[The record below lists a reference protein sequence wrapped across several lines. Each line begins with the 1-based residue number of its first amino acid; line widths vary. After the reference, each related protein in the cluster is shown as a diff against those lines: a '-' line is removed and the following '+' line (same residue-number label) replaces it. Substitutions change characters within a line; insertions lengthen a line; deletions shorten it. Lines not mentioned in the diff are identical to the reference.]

1 LIGIRLKSPL
11 TKYWEKEYNY
21 LNRQRIYE
29 KKRIYSLFQDLKAS
43 QKGGLLC
50 LQIIMNQTQDLIA
63 LEKKLFAKEEKLDRE
78 KQELEKEK
86 QELSRKKEEYS
97 AKLQRV
103 AGLTSEE
110 AKAELLKETEHK
122 EAQAIARIIKE
133 KEEDARRTATKKSQ
147 EILLDS
153 MRHGALDYIA
163 EYTVSTI
170 KISDEEIKGRI
181 IGKEGRN
188 IRAFEQTT
196 GVDVDLDE
204 EGIIR
209 LSCFDSVR
217 REIARLSLEKL
228 LKDTRIQP
236 FRIEEVVNQTKQEV
250 ERVMLE
256 EGEKIAHEVGVFNLP
271 VGLLSILG
279 RFKFRTSYGQNLIVH
294 TLEETKI
301 GIHIASEI
309 GADVNIVRLGCLF
322 HDIGKVVEGEG
333 SHVKLGVELLKK
345 FNIPEKIINCVA
357 EHHEDKP
364 FSSMESVI
372 VSIADSIS
380 GARPGARFKDIEEY
394 VKRLKD
400 MEEIAKRYDG
410 VDDAYAFEAGR
421 ELRVIINPGR
431 LDDAQTLITA
441 NKIREEVS
449 RSLAVPGEVKV
460 TAIRE
465 FRAVSSEA
473 A

>member
-1 LIGIRLKSPL
+1 
-11 TKYWEKEYNY
+11 
-21 LNRQRIYE
+21 
-29 KKRIYSLFQDLKAS
+29 
-43 QKGGLLC
+43 
-50 LQIIMNQTQDLIA
+50 MNQNQDIIE
-63 LEKKLFAKEEKLDRE
+63 LEKKLLEKEEKLDRE
-78 KQELEKEK
+78 KQQIEKEK
-86 QELSRKKEEYS
+86 EELSKKKEEYS
-97 AKLQRV
+97 TKLQKV
-103 AGLTSEE
+103 AGFTAEE
-110 AKAELLKETEHK
+110 AKKELLKETEDK

-133 KEEDARRTATKKSQ
+133 KEEDATRTVAKKSQ
-147 EILLDS
+147 EILVDS
-153 MRHGALDYIA
+153 MRHGALDYVA

-170 KISDEEIKGRI
+170 KIPDEEVKGRI

-188 IRAFEQTT
+188 IRAFEQAT

-217 REIARLSLEKL
+217 RETAKRALEKL

-236 FRIEEVVNQTKQEV
+236 FRIEEIVNQTRQEL
-250 ERVMLE
+250 EKVMLE
-256 EGEKIAHEVGVFNLP
+256 EGEKIAHEAGVFNLP
-271 VGLLSILG
+271 VGLMSILG
-279 RFKFRTSYGQNLIVH
+279 RFKFRTSYGQNLVVH
-294 TLEETKI
+294 TLEDVKI
-301 GIHIASEI
+301 GIHIAAEV

-333 SHVKLGVELLKK
+333 SHVKLGVDLLKK
-345 FNIPEKIINCVA
+345 FNMPEKIVNCVA

-372 VSIADSIS
+372 VSIADQIS
-380 GARPGARFKDIEEY
+380 GARPGARFEDIEGY

-400 MEEIAKRYDG
+400 MEEIAKKYEG

-431 LDDAQTLITA
+431 LDDAQTIITA

-449 RSLAVPGEVKV
+449 LSQAVPGGVKV

-465 FRAVSSEA
+465 FRSVSSEPSV
-473 A
+473 

>member
-1 LIGIRLKSPL
+1 
-11 TKYWEKEYNY
+11 
-21 LNRQRIYE
+21 
-29 KKRIYSLFQDLKAS
+29 
-43 QKGGLLC
+43 
-50 LQIIMNQTQDLIA
+50 MNQNQDILG
-63 LEKKLFAKEEKLDRE
+63 LEKKLLEKEEKLDRE
-78 KQELEKEK
+78 KEVIEKEK
-86 QELSRKKEEYS
+86 EELAKKKEEYS
-97 AKLQRV
+97 AKLQK
-103 AGLTSEE
+103 ASGLTAEE
-110 AKAELLKETEHK
+110 AKQELLKETEAK
-122 EAQAIARIIKE
+122 ETQAIARIIKE
-133 KEEDARRTATKKSQ
+133 KEEDAKRTAAKKSQ

-153 MRHGALDYIA
+153 MKHGALDFIA
-163 EYTVSTI
+163 EYTVSTV
-170 KISDEEIKGRI
+170 KIDDEEIKGRI

-188 IRAFEQTT
+188 IRAFEQAT

-217 REIARLSLEKL
+217 RETAKRALEKL

-236 FRIEEVVNQTKQEV
+236 FRIEEVVNQTKLEV
-250 ERVMLE
+250 EKVMLE
-256 EGEKIAHEVGVFNLP
+256 EGEKIAHEAGVFNLP
-271 VGLLSILG
+271 VELMAILG

-301 GIHIASEI
+301 GMHIAAEI

-345 FNIPEKIINCVA
+345 FNIPEKIVNCVA

-364 FSSMESVI
+364 FSSVESVI
-372 VSIADSIS
+372 VHIADSIS
-380 GARPGARFKDIEEY
+380 GARPGARFEDIEGY
-394 VKRLKD
+394 AKRLKD
-400 MEEIAKRYDG
+400 MEEIAKKYEG
-410 VDDAYAFEAGR
+410 VDDAYAFESGR

-431 LDDAQTLITA
+431 LDDSQTIITA

-449 RSLAVPGEVKV
+449 NALAVPGEVKV

-465 FRAVSSEA
+465 FRAVSSETSV
-473 A
+473 

>member
-1 LIGIRLKSPL
+1 MNSQNQDIIG
-11 TKYWEKEYNY
+11 
-21 LNRQRIYE
+21 
-29 KKRIYSLFQDLKAS
+29 
-43 QKGGLLC
+43 
-50 LQIIMNQTQDLIA
+50 
-63 LEKKLFAKEEKLDRE
+63 LEKKLLEREEKLDSERQRIERE
-78 KQELEKEK
+78 KE
-86 QELSRKKEEYS
+86 ELSKKKEEYS
-97 AKLQRV
+97 EKLQKV
-103 AGLTSEE
+103 SGLTAEE
-110 AKAELLKETEHK
+110 AKTELIRETEAKET
-122 EAQAIARIIKE
+122 QIIARIIKE
-133 KEEDARRTATKKSQ
+133 KEEDAKRTAAKKSQ

-153 MRHGALDYIA
+153 MKHGALDFIA
-163 EYTVSTI
+163 EYTVSTV
-170 KISDEEIKGRI
+170 KIEDEEIKGRI

-188 IRAFEQTT
+188 IRVFEQAT

-217 REIARLSLEKL
+217 REIAKRALEKL

-236 FRIEEVVNQTKQEV
+236 FRIEEIVNQTKQEL
-250 ERVMLE
+250 EKVMLE

-271 VGLLSILG
+271 VELLAILG
-279 RFKFRTSYGQNLIVH
+279 RFKFRTSYGQNLVVH

-301 GIHIASEI
+301 GVHIAQEI

-372 VSIADSIS
+372 VSIADQIS
-380 GARPGARFKDIEEY
+380 GARPGARFEDIEGY
-394 VKRLKD
+394 TKRLRD
-400 MEEIAKRYDG
+400 MEGIAKKYEG

-431 LDDAQTLITA
+431 LDDAQTTITA

-449 RSLAVPGEVKV
+449 HSLAVPGEVKV

-465 FRAVSSEA
+465 FRAVSSETSV
-473 A
+473 

>member
-1 LIGIRLKSPL
+1 
-11 TKYWEKEYNY
+11 
-21 LNRQRIYE
+21 
-29 KKRIYSLFQDLKAS
+29 
-43 QKGGLLC
+43 
-50 LQIIMNQTQDLIA
+50 MNQTQDLLG
-63 LEKKLFAKEEKLDRE
+63 LEKKLLEREEKLDSE
-78 KQELEKEK
+78 KERLEKEK
-86 QELSRKKEEYS
+86 EELNKKQEEYS
-97 AKLQRV
+97 AKLQKV
-103 AGLTSEE
+103 SGLTAEE
-110 AKAELLKETEHK
+110 AKKQLLKETETK
-122 EAQAIARIIKE
+122 ETQAIARIIKE
-133 KEEDARRTATKKSQ
+133 KEEDAKRTAAKKSQ

-153 MRHGALDYIA
+153 MKHGALDFIA
-163 EYTVSTI
+163 EYTVSTV
-170 KISDEEIKGRI
+170 KVDDEEIKGRI

-188 IRAFEQTT
+188 IRAFEQAT

-217 REIARLSLEKL
+217 RETAKRALEKL

-236 FRIEEVVNQTKQEV
+236 FRIEEIVNQTKQEL
-250 ERVMLE
+250 EKVMLE

-271 VGLLSILG
+271 VELLSILG
-279 RFKFRTSYGQNLIVH
+279 RFRFRTSYGQNLIVH

-322 HDIGKVVEGEG
+322 HDVGKVVEGEG
-333 SHVKLGVELLKK
+333 SHVKLGVDLLKK
-345 FNIPEKIINCVA
+345 FNIPEKIVNCVA

-380 GARPGARFKDIEEY
+380 GARPGARFEDIEGY
-394 VKRLKD
+394 AKRLRD
-400 MEEIAKRYDG
+400 MEEIAKKYEG

-431 LDDAQTLITA
+431 LDDAQTTITA

-449 RSLAVPGEVKV
+449 SALAVPGEVKV

-465 FRAVSSEA
+465 FRAVSSESSV
-473 A
+473 

>member
-1 LIGIRLKSPL
+1 
-11 TKYWEKEYNY
+11 
-21 LNRQRIYE
+21 
-29 KKRIYSLFQDLKAS
+29 
-43 QKGGLLC
+43 
-50 LQIIMNQTQDLIA
+50 MNQTQDLIA
-63 LEKKLFAKEEKLDRE
+63 LEKKLFEKEEKLDSE

-86 QELSRKKEEYS
+86 QELVKKKDEYS
-97 AKLQRV
+97 TKLQKV
-103 AGLTSEE
+103 SGLTAAE
-110 AKAELLKETEHK
+110 AKEKLLKETEQR

-133 KEEDARRTATKKSQ
+133 KEEDAKRTASKKSQ

-163 EYTVSTI
+163 EYTVSTV
-170 KISDEEIKGRI
+170 KIEDEEIKGRI

-188 IRAFEQTT
+188 IRAFEQAT

-217 REIARLSLEKL
+217 REIAKRTLEKL

-236 FRIEEVVNQTKQEV
+236 FRIEEIVNQTKMEV
-250 ERVMLE
+250 EKIMLE

-271 VGLLSILG
+271 VELMAILG

-301 GIHIASEI
+301 GIHIASEL
-309 GADVNIVRLGCLF
+309 GADINIVRLGCLF
-322 HDIGKVVEGEG
+322 HDIGKVAEGEG
-333 SHVKLGVELLKK
+333 SHVKLGVELLKR
-345 FNIPEKIINCVA
+345 FNIPEKIVNCVA

-380 GARPGARFKDIEEY
+380 GARPGARFEDIEGY
-394 VKRLKD
+394 AKRLKD
-400 MEEIAKRYDG
+400 MEEIAKKYEG

-431 LDDAQTLITA
+431 LDDAETIITA

-449 RSLAVPGEVKV
+449 QSLAVPGEVKV

-465 FRAVSSEA
+465 FRAVSSETP
-473 A
+473 